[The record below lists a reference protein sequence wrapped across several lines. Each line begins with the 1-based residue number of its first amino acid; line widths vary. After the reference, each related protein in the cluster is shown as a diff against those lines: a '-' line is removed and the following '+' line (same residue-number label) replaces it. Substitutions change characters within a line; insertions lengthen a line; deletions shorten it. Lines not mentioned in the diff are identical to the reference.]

1 MAARP
6 EIRKGWPAGERH
18 HRARL
23 SDEDVRLMRELR
35 EAHGLTIREIADKF
49 EANYN
54 TVASILQYRSR
65 YAA

>member
-1 MAARP
+1 
-6 EIRKGWPAGERH
+6 
-18 HRARL
+18 
-23 SDEDVRLMRELR
+23 MRELR